1 MSPRQRSGSRQC
13 VYLFEISSVP
23 TGRSRGSRF
32 RCSSCMA
39 RSIPRYPLPLAS
51 GCLRWRTS
59 QNGLSALPEAA
70 ITIWTTSAPLKSR
83 EISSTLRGGDGCHK
97 GRIFRARTRWGLDR
111 MSAHGPMPRSAWMF
125 PALAV
130 LLFAVATG
138 LGLDFTPSVGGLLFA
153 VVLLAILFGT
163 VFAAVHHA
171 EVIAERIGE
180 PYGTLLLTL
189 AVTIIEVALIAT
201 IMLGDK
207 PQPALAR
214 DTVFAVVM
222 IVCNGLVGLC
232 IFIGGLR
239 YREQDFQVSGANLY
253 LSVLFVLATITLI
266 MPNYTLTAPGPIYSA
281 AQLGFVDLV
290 TLMLYGVF
298 LYTQTIRHS
307 DYFIKGGVG
316 AATETS
322 SLSNRMLALSIALL
336 LISLLAVALLAKK
349 FSLVVDVVTAMIG
362 APPAFAGVLV
372 ALLILLPE
380 GVTAIAAARN
390 NDLQKS
396 INLALGSS
404 LATIGLTIPAVGV
417 ATYAL
422 DKERVLGLNGQGMV
436 LLLLTFVLSM
446 LTFGTGR
453 TNILFGLVHMVV
465 FAVFVFMVFVP

>member
-1 MSPRQRSGSRQC
+1 
-13 VYLFEISSVP
+13 
-23 TGRSRGSRF
+23 
-32 RCSSCMA
+32 
-39 RSIPRYPLPLAS
+39 
-51 GCLRWRTS
+51 
-59 QNGLSALPEAA
+59 
-70 ITIWTTSAPLKSR
+70 
-83 EISSTLRGGDGCHK
+83 
-97 GRIFRARTRWGLDR
+97 
-111 MSAHGPMPRSAWMF
+111 MSAHGAMPRSAWIF
-125 PALAV
+125 PALAM

-138 LGLDFTPSVGGLLFA
+138 LGLDFTPSVGGFAFA

-239 YREQDFQVSGANLY
+239 YREQDFQVSGSNLY

-281 AQLGFVDLV
+281 AQLGFVSIV
-290 TLMLYGVF
+290 TLVLYAMF
-298 LYTQTIRHS
+298 LYTQTIRHR
-307 DYFIKGGVG
+307 DYFINQAEGEAGG
-316 AATETS
+316 ES
-322 SLSNRMLALSIALL
+322 RLSNRMLALSFALL
-336 LISLLAVALLAKK
+336 LVSLLAVVLLAKK
-349 FSLVVDVVTAMIG
+349 FSATVDIVTAMIG
-362 APPAFAGVLV
+362 APPAFAGVIV

-380 GVTAIAAARN
+380 SVAAVGAARK

-404 LATIGLTIPAVGV
+404 LATIGLTVPAVAVV
-417 ATYAL
+417 AYTL
-422 DKERVLGLNGQGMV
+422 DKQLVLGLNAPEMV
-436 LLLLTFVLSM
+436 LLVLTFVISM

-453 TNILFGLVHMVV
+453 TNILFGLVHMLV
-465 FAVFVFMVFVP
+465 FAVFLFMVFVP